1 MSVYTYAPSDVQLL
15 IGGNH
20 IVHGV
25 IEISAKKNSKTFE
38 IVKGIR
44 GKNTR
49 KRNRDT
55 SCEISVTLL
64 QTSTS
69 NDVLSEIV
77 SLDAQLGTGRLSL
90 QLKDSSGST
99 LIKSDDAFIED
110 YADITFQE
118 TIQGRTWNIQCLTT
132 SIFVVGGNAT
142 RPSLLDSIAN
152 LF

>member
-1 MSVYTYAPSDVQLL
+1 MSIYTYVPSEVQLL

-20 IVHGV
+20 IVHGIV
-25 IEISAKKNSKTFE
+25 EISAKKNSKTFE

-49 KRNRDT
+49 KRNQDT
-55 SCEISVTLL
+55 SCTISVTLL

-69 NDVLSEIV
+69 NDVLSEILW
-77 SLDAQLGTGRLSL
+77 LDSQIGTGRLSL

-99 LIKSDDAFIED
+99 RIKSDDAFIED

-118 TIQGRTWNIQCLTT
+118 TIQGRVWNIQCLTT
-132 SIFVVGGNAT
+132 SSFVVGGNASP
-142 RPSLLDSIAN
+142 PSLLDSLVK